1 MKKYIAYTD
10 FWGQFR
16 TFEIVPDFPAGYQ
29 VWNIG
34 RENFPFKKYI
44 PLCEKSRNFRA
55 NPDTLK
61 ALKLPTEK
69 QAAAILKAA
78 SRGTIDGH
86 NFQNI

>member
-16 TFEIVPDFPAGYQ
+16 KFEIVPGFPDGYQ

-34 RENFPFKKYI
+34 RKNFPFKKYI
-44 PLCEKSRNFRA
+44 PLCEKSHDFSVEQT
-55 NPDTLK
+55 TLK

-69 QAAAILKAA
+69 QAVAILKAA
-78 SRGTIDGH
+78 SYGTIDKH